1 MPAQRS
7 LPLELSQPNGLRR
20 RSFVAQSVAACAAL
34 SAPALVRGQ
43 GTVVDLSV
51 AYSIPV
57 LFKDL
62 LENVAKEFM
71 AQNPNIRISYRAAE
85 EGYEQ
90 IMQRNLRDAI
100 TNSLPDVAFHGL
112 NRQRTLQERN
122 IPVNLKPFMDSD
134 PKTKDLGFSP
144 ALLSLGQVNGQQT
157 GIGFAMSTPIL
168 YFNGNIVKEAGGDPG
183 KLPTSWDDVVKL
195 ASAMHDPAKNR
206 TGMFFD
212 WTITGN
218 WSWQGLVLSH
228 GGTMLTADESK
239 VAFGDAPGQRAMAVL
254 RRFVD
259 EGKMPDI
266 RPETMFQ
273 DFFAGRMGMCMQ
285 STAQLGR
292 FNREIGGRF
301 PLQCVRYP
309 LSATNARLPAGGN
322 AAMMFTKDP
331 ARQKAAWEFIKFA
344 TGPVGATMMVK
355 ATGYMPGTTI
365 PASRRDMLADFYA
378 QNPNHLISI
387 RQQDV
392 ITGWYAFPGQNA
404 LKITDVINDHLQT
417 LVSKKETPA
426 AVLPRM
432 SGDVQALLPK
442 A

>member
-1 MPAQRS
+1 MSKPFS
-7 LPLELSQPNGLRR
+7 R
-20 RSFVAQSVAACAAL
+20 RSFVLHAAAASAAL
-34 SAPALVRGQ
+34 AAPAVVRGQ
-43 GTVVDLSV
+43 TAPVELTV

-62 LENVAKEFM
+62 MDGIARDFT
-71 AQNPNIRISYRAAE
+71 AQNPNIRITYRAPE
-85 EGYEQ
+85 LGYEE

-112 NRQRTLQERN
+112 NRQRTLMERN
-122 IPVNLKPFMDSD
+122 IPVDLRPFMDAD
-134 PKTKDLGFSP
+134 AKVVELGYSP
-144 ALLSLGQVNGQQT
+144 ALLSLGQVNGRQT

-168 YFNGNIVKEAGGDPG
+168 YYNGTLVKEAGGDPS
-183 KLPTSWDDVVKL
+183 KLPTTWDEVIKL
-195 ASAMHDPAKNR
+195 AAAMHDPAKNR

-228 GGTMLTADESK
+228 GGSMLNADETR
-239 VAFGDAPGQRAMAVL
+239 VAFSDAPGQRAMGVL

-273 DFFAGRMGMCMQ
+273 DYFAGRMGISMQ

-292 FNREIGGRF
+292 YNREVGGRF
-301 PLQCVRYP
+301 PVLCARYP
-309 LSATNARLPAGGN
+309 LSAANARLPAGGN
-322 AAMMFTKDP
+322 VAMMFAKDP
-331 ARQKAAWEFIKFA
+331 VRQKAAWEFIKFA
-344 TGPVGATMMVK
+344 TGPVGATAMVK

-365 PASRRDMLADFYA
+365 PAQRKDMLADFYA

-417 LVSKKETPA
+417 VVSRKEPPA

-432 SGDVQALLPK
+432 ASDVQALLPAK
-442 A
+442 S